1 MPSADNLATVEQDRS
16 GSVVTAA
23 TRPCS
28 SQDGILYTDVVV
40 IGEWKFYCDT
50 IDFICLCSIRYR
62 LAMKFQVRIARGCK
76 FCHGA

>member
-40 IGEWKFYCDT
+40 IGEWKFYCNT
-50 IDFICLCSIRYR
+50 TDFNLFVQYQILLGNEIPSSNCAWL
-62 LAMKFQVRIARGCK
+62 
-76 FCHGA
+76 